1 MQQRPLG
8 RSGLTV
14 SRLALGTM
22 TWGHDTDP
30 DDAGAQLKSFVDAG
44 GTLVDTADVYAD
56 GEAEAVLGTLLD
68 AMVPRDELLIVGKA
82 GVRSHGPRRRD
93 SSRGHLLRSLDVTLR
108 RLGTDYLDLWQLHG
122 HDPATPIEET
132 MSAVDFAV
140 STGRARYAG
149 VANFTGWQAAR
160 AATWQQAWPQR
171 APIVAAG
178 FEYSLLERGAEREIL
193 PACEGLGLGAL
204 PWSPLGRG
212 VLTGKYRNGRPA
224 GSRAA
229 SAQFESFVLVYLDPR
244 CSAIVES
251 VVTAAQGLGVS
262 PVQAALAWVRDRPGV
277 TAPVLGARTVDQL
290 VEALQTEHI
299 ELPAEISRALEDVSA
314 SDAGDIDLPA

>member
-14 SRLALGTM
+14 SRFALGTM
-22 TWGHDTDP
+22 TWGQDTDP

-68 AMVPRDELLIVGKA
+68 AMVPRDEVLIVGKA
-82 GVRSHGPRRRD
+82 GVRAHGPRRRD

-122 HDPATPIEET
+122 CDPATPIEET
-132 MSAVDFAV
+132 LSAVDYAV
-140 STGRARYAG
+140 ASGRARYAG
-149 VANFTGWQAAR
+149 VANYAGWQLAR
-160 AATWQQAWPQR
+160 AATWQQSWPQR
-171 APIVAAG
+171 APIIAAG
-178 FEYSLLERGAEREIL
+178 FEYSLLERGPEREIL
-193 PACEGLGLGAL
+193 PACDALGVGAL

-224 GSRAA
+224 GSRAS
-229 SAQFESFVLVYLDPR
+229 SAQFESFVLAYLDPR
-244 CSAIVES
+244 CSAIVEA
-251 VVTAAQGLGVS
+251 VVTAAAGLGVS
-262 PVQAALAWVRDRPGV
+262 PVQVALAWVRDRPGV
-277 TAPVLGARTVDQL
+277 TAPVLGARTSEQL
-290 VEALQTEHI
+290 AEALLTEQI
-299 ELPAEISRALEDVSA
+299 ELPEQIVRALDDVSGGP
-314 SDAGDIDLPA
+314 DPVV

>member
-56 GEAEAVLGTLLD
+56 GESEAVLGTLLD
-68 AMVPRDELLIVGKA
+68 AMVPRDELQIVGKA
-82 GVRSHGPRRRD
+82 GVRAHGPRRRD
-93 SSRGHLLRSLDVTLR
+93 SSRGHLLRSLDITLR

-122 HDPATPIEET
+122 YDPSTPFEET
-132 MSAVDFAV
+132 LAAVDHAV
-140 STGRARYAG
+140 SSGRVRYAG
-149 VANFTGWQAAR
+149 VANFAGWQLAR

-171 APIVAAG
+171 APMIAAG
-178 FEYSLLERGAEREIL
+178 FEYSLLERCPEREIL
-193 PACEGLGLGAL
+193 PACDALGIGAL

-224 GSRAA
+224 DSRAA
-229 SAQFESFVLVYLDPR
+229 SAQYATFVLAYLDPR
-244 CSAIVES
+244 CSAIVEA
-251 VVTAAQGLGVS
+251 VVTAASGLGVS
-262 PVQAALAWVRDRPGV
+262 PVQVALAWVRDRPGV
-277 TAPVLGARTVDQL
+277 TAPVLGARTADQL
-290 VEALQTEHI
+290 VEALRTEQI
-299 ELPAEISRALEDVSA
+299 ELPEQIVRALDDVS
-314 SDAGDIDLPA
+314 GDLGTAA

>member
-22 TWGHDTDP
+22 TWGQDTDP

-68 AMVPRDELLIVGKA
+68 AMVPRDEVLIVGKA
-82 GVRSHGPRRRD
+82 GVRAHGPRRRD

-122 HDPATPIEET
+122 YDPATPIEEALA
-132 MSAVDFAV
+132 AVDYAV
-140 STGRARYAG
+140 SSGRVRYAG
-149 VANFTGWQAAR
+149 VANYAGWQMAR
-160 AATWQQAWPQR
+160 AATWQHAWPQR
-171 APIVAAG
+171 APVVAAG
-178 FEYSLLERGAEREIL
+178 FEYSLLERGPEREML
-193 PACEGLGLGAL
+193 PACDALGVGAL

-224 GSRAA
+224 GSRAS
-229 SAQFESFVLVYLDPR
+229 SAHYESFVLAYLDPR
-244 CSAIVES
+244 CSAIVEA
-251 VVTAAQGLGVS
+251 VLTAAAGLGVS
-262 PVQAALAWVRDRPGV
+262 AVQVALAWVRDRPGV
-277 TAPVLGARTVDQL
+277 TAPVVGARTSEQL
-290 VEALQTEHI
+290 AEALHTEQI
-299 ELPAEISRALEDVSA
+299 ELPEQIVRALDDVSGGP
-314 SDAGDIDLPA
+314 DTAG

>member
-14 SRLALGTM
+14 SRMALGTM
-22 TWGHDTDP
+22 TWGQDTDP

-68 AMVPRDELLIVGKA
+68 AMVPRDEVLIVGKA
-82 GVRSHGPRRRD
+82 GVRAHGPRRRD

-122 HDPATPIEET
+122 CDPATPLEET
-132 MSAVDFAV
+132 LAAVDYAV
-140 STGRARYAG
+140 ASGRVRYAG
-149 VANFTGWQAAR
+149 VANYAGWQLAR

-178 FEYSLLERGAEREIL
+178 FEYSLLERGPERETL
-193 PACEGLGLGAL
+193 PACDALGVGAL

-224 GSRAA
+224 GSRAS
-229 SAQFESFVLVYLDPR
+229 SAHFESFVLAYLDPR
-244 CSAIVES
+244 CSAIVEA
-251 VVTAAQGLGVS
+251 VVTAAAGLGVS
-262 PVQAALAWVRDRPGV
+262 PAQVALAWVRDRPGV
-277 TAPVLGARTVDQL
+277 TAPVLGARTSEQL
-290 VEALQTEHI
+290 AEALVTEQI
-299 ELPAEISRALEDVSA
+299 ELPEQIVRALDDVSGGP
-314 SDAGDIDLPA
+314 DPVG

>member
-22 TWGHDTDP
+22 TWGQDTDP

-68 AMVPRDELLIVGKA
+68 AMVPRDEVLIVGKA
-82 GVRSHGPRRRD
+82 GVRAHGPRRRD

-122 HDPATPIEET
+122 YDPATPIEEALA
-132 MSAVDFAV
+132 AVDHAV
-140 STGRARYAG
+140 SSGRVRYAG
-149 VANFTGWQAAR
+149 VANYAAWQMAR
-160 AATWQQAWPQR
+160 AATWQVAWPQR
-171 APIVAAG
+171 APVVAAG
-178 FEYSLLERGAEREIL
+178 FEYSLLERGPEREML
-193 PACEGLGLGAL
+193 PACDALGVGAL

-229 SAQFESFVLVYLDPR
+229 SAHFETFVLAYLDPR
-244 CSAIVES
+244 CSAIVEA
-251 VVTAAQGLGVS
+251 VVTAASGLGVS
-262 PVQAALAWVRDRPGV
+262 PVQVALAWVRDRPGV
-277 TAPVLGARTVDQL
+277 TAPVLGARTNEQL
-290 VEALQTEHI
+290 ADALLTEQI
-299 ELPAEISRALEDVSA
+299 ELPEQIIRALDDVSGGP
-314 SDAGDIDLPA
+314 DAAV

>member
-8 RSGLTV
+8 RSGLSV

-22 TWGHDTDP
+22 TWGHATDP

-68 AMVPRDELLIVGKA
+68 AMVPREDLVIVGKA

-93 SSRGHLLRSLDVTLR
+93 SSRGHLLRSLDITLR

-122 HDPATPIEET
+122 YDPATPIEET
-132 MSAVDFAV
+132 MSAVDYAV

-149 VANFTGWQAAR
+149 VANFTGWQVAR

-178 FEYSLLERGAEREIL
+178 FEYSLLERCAERETL
-193 PACEGLGLGAL
+193 PACEALGVGVL

-224 GSRAA
+224 DSRAA
-229 SAQFESFVLVYLDPR
+229 SAQYEQFVLAYLDPR
-244 CSAIVES
+244 CSAIVEA
-251 VVTAAQGLGVS
+251 VLTAAQGLGV
-262 PVQAALAWVRDRPGV
+262 PPTQLALAWVRDRPGV

-290 VEALQTEHI
+290 AEALRSEQIT
-299 ELPAEISRALEDVSA
+299 LPLEISRALDDVSA
-314 SDAGDIDLPA
+314 VDGLDADA

>member
-8 RSGLTV
+8 RSGLSV

-68 AMVPRDELLIVGKA
+68 AMVPREDLLIVGKA
-82 GVRSHGPRRRD
+82 GVRAHGPRRRD

-122 HDPATPIEET
+122 ADPATPLEET
-132 MSAVDFAV
+132 MSAVDYAV
-140 STGRARYAG
+140 STGRVRYAG
-149 VANFTGWQAAR
+149 VANFTGWQLAR

-171 APIVAAG
+171 SPIVVAG
-178 FEYSLLERGAEREIL
+178 FEYSLLERCVEREAL
-193 PACEGLGLGAL
+193 PACEALGVGCL

-229 SAQFESFVLVYLDPR
+229 SAQYEQFVLAYLDPR
-244 CSAIVES
+244 CSAIVEA
-251 VVTAAQGLGVS
+251 VMTAAQGLGVS
-262 PVQAALAWVRDRPGV
+262 PAQVALAWVRDRPGV

-290 VEALQTEHI
+290 VEALRCEQI
-299 ELPAEISRALEDVSA
+299 ELPLEISRALDDVSA
-314 SDAGDIDLPA
+314 IDVADIEVA

>member
-22 TWGHDTDP
+22 TWGQDTDP
-30 DDAGAQLKSFVDAG
+30 DDAGVQLKSFVDAG

-68 AMVPRDELLIVGKA
+68 AMVPRDDVIIVGKA
-82 GVRSHGPRRRD
+82 GVRAHGPRRRD

-122 HDPATPIEET
+122 YDPATPLEET
-132 MSAVDFAV
+132 LAAMDHAV
-140 STGRARYAG
+140 SSGRVRYAG
-149 VANFTGWQAAR
+149 VANYAGWQLAR

-178 FEYSLLERGAEREIL
+178 FEYSLLERGPEREML
-193 PACEGLGLGAL
+193 PACDALGVGVL

-212 VLTGKYRNGRPA
+212 VLTGKYRNGRPP

-229 SAQFESFVLVYLDPR
+229 SAQFESFVLAYLDPR
-244 CSAIVES
+244 CSAIVEA
-251 VVTAAQGLGVS
+251 VVTAAAGLGVS
-262 PVQAALAWVRDRPGV
+262 PAQIALAWLRDRPGV

-290 VEALQTEHI
+290 AEALRCE
-299 ELPAEISRALEDVSA
+299 E
-314 SDAGDIDLPA
+314 IDLPEPIVRALDDVSGGLDGSV

>member
-1 MQQRPLG
+1 MQQRPVG

-44 GTLVDTADVYAD
+44 GTLVDTADVYSD

-68 AMVPRDELLIVGKA
+68 AMVPRDELQIVGKA

-122 HDPATPIEET
+122 CDPATPMEET
-132 MSAVDFAV
+132 LAAVDYAV
-140 STGRARYAG
+140 SSGRARYAG
-149 VANFTGWQAAR
+149 VANYAGWQIAR

-171 APIVAAG
+171 APVIAAG
-178 FEYSLLERGAEREIL
+178 FEYSLLERGPEREIL
-193 PACEGLGLGAL
+193 PACDALGIGAL

-224 GSRAA
+224 DSRAA
-229 SAQFESFVLVYLDPR
+229 SPQYETFVLAYLDPR
-244 CSAIVES
+244 CSAIVEA
-251 VVTAAQGLGVS
+251 VVTAAAGLGVS
-262 PVQAALAWVRDRPGV
+262 PVQVALAWVRDRPGV
-277 TAPVLGARTVDQL
+277 TAPVLGARTADQL
-290 VEALQTEHI
+290 VEALRTEQI
-299 ELPAEISRALEDVSA
+299 ELPEQIVRALDDVSSA
-314 SDAGDIDLPA
+314 AES

>member
-68 AMVPRDELLIVGKA
+68 AMVPRDELVIVGKA
-82 GVRSHGPRRRD
+82 GVRATGPRRRD
-93 SSRGHLLRSLDVTLR
+93 GSRGHLLHSLDITLR
-108 RLGTDYLDLWQLHG
+108 RLGTDHLDVWQLHG
-122 HDPATPIEET
+122 HDPHTPIEET
-132 MSAVDFAV
+132 MSAIDYAV
-140 STGRARYAG
+140 SSGRTRYAG
-149 VANFTGWQAAR
+149 VANHSGWQTAR
-160 AATWQQAWPQR
+160 AYTWQQAWPGR

-178 FEYSLLERGAEREIL
+178 FEYSLLDRCAERDVL
-193 PACEGLGLGAL
+193 PACASLGIGTL

-229 SAQFESFVLVYLDPR
+229 SPQYERFVLAYLDPR
-244 CSAIVES
+244 CSAIVEA
-251 VVTAAQGLGVS
+251 VVTAADGLGVS
-262 PVQAALAWVRDRPGV
+262 PAQVALSWIRDRPGV
-277 TAPVLGARTVDQL
+277 TAPVIGARTVDQL
-290 VEALQTEHI
+290 EEALRTED
-299 ELPAEISRALEDVSA
+299 LPLPEEIWRALDDVSA
-314 SDAGDIDLPA
+314 IDLGEEHY

>member
-22 TWGHDTDP
+22 TWGQDTDP

-68 AMVPRDELLIVGKA
+68 AMVARDEVVIVGKA
-82 GVRSHGPRRRD
+82 GLRAHGPRRRD

-108 RLGTDYLDLWQLHG
+108 RLGTDHLDLWQLHG

-132 MSAVDFAV
+132 LAAMDFAV
-140 STGRARYAG
+140 SSGRVRYAG
-149 VANFTGWQAAR
+149 VANYASWQLAR

-178 FEYSLLERGAEREIL
+178 FEYSLLERGAEREML
-193 PACEGLGLGAL
+193 PACDAIGVGAL

-229 SAQFESFVLVYLDPR
+229 SPLFESFVLAYLDPR
-244 CSAIVES
+244 CSAIVEA
-251 VVTAAQGLGVS
+251 VVTAAAGLGVS
-262 PVQAALAWVRDRPGV
+262 PAQIALAWVRDRPGV
-277 TAPVLGARTVDQL
+277 TAPVMGARTVDQL
-290 VEALQTEHI
+290 AEALRTEEI
-299 ELPAEISRALEDVSA
+299 ELPDQIVRALDDVSGGPDSA
-314 SDAGDIDLPA
+314 V